1 MPGTGFVETLGVN
14 DLKQVSVVA
23 VVLFVVLRLSIG
35 WQLLYEG
42 LWKYDSLDS
51 AAPWTAEGYLKAAQ
65 GPFRDRFRAMTGDPD
80 DLSWLDHE
88 QMTQR
93 WANWRERFS
102 AHYQLDAEQQK
113 ELAKLI
119 DAPAGPT
126 VASLAALPATVDPAR
141 FPVDSSKKP
150 VISYDAAK
158 KQLVVPGQL
167 LPAEV
172 AALKSLVNVLDLG
185 EKSFGVR
192 GEDGE
197 PARVSDTLVQPDPVD
212 LSFYKAIVDLE
223 KRANALTYS
232 QRLTSLLKADPDRVG
247 VEWRSTPKPELVMGT
262 ATVDS
267 EADHNVR
274 YGEIQVYK
282 DLIQEYETALAKA
295 QVDYQLDHA
304 ERIGKKLAS
313 KRTEVV
319 GPVKA
324 LDAQLQESAK
334 KLLKPNQYA
343 LGAIPP
349 ENTPARRA
357 SDQAMWALLIF
368 GTLLMIGLA
377 TRPAAIGAAVL
388 LMSFYLVVPPW
399 PGVIQPPGPEHSL
412 FINKNTIEAV
422 ALLAIAALP
431 TGSWFG
437 LDGIIRKLFKRSD
450 PAVPAGR
457 K

>member
-1 MPGTGFVETLGVN
+1 MN

-23 VVLFVVLRLSIG
+23 VVLVVILRLSIG

-42 LWKYDSLDS
+42 LWKYDTLDS
-51 AAPWTAEGYLKAAQ
+51 AAPWTAEGYLRVSQ

-93 WANWRERFS
+93 WANWRQRFS
-102 AHYQLDAEQQK
+102 AHYQLDEGQQK

-119 DAPAGPT
+119 DAPVVPT
-126 VASLAALPATVDPAR
+126 TVSLAALPASVDPAK
-141 FPVDSSKKP
+141 FPVDAAKKT

-172 AALKSLVNVLDLG
+172 AVLKSLVNVLDLG
-185 EKSFGVR
+185 EKTFGVR

-197 PARVSDTLVQPDPVD
+197 PARVNDTLTPPDPVD
-212 LSFYKAIVDLE
+212 LSFYKAILDLE

-247 VEWRSTPKPELVMGT
+247 VAWRNTPKPELVMGT
-262 ATVDS
+262 ASIDS
-267 EADHNVR
+267 AADHNVR
-274 YGEIQVYK
+274 YGEIQVYE
-282 DLIQEYETALAKA
+282 DLIAEYESALANAK
-295 QVDYQLDHA
+295 VEYQLDHA
-304 ERIGKKLAS
+304 ERIGKKLAA

-324 LDAQLQESAK
+324 LDAQLHEAVK

-343 LGAIPP
+343 LGGLPL
-349 ENTPARRA
+349 ENTPARKA

-368 GTLLMIGLA
+368 GTLLLIGLA

-388 LMSFYLVVPPW
+388 LLSFYLVVPPW
-399 PGVIQPPGPEHSL
+399 PGVMQPPGPEHS
-412 FINKNTIEAV
+412 FIINKNTIEAV

-437 LDGIIRKLFKRSD
+437 LDGILRKLFKRSE
-450 PAVPAGR
+450 PTVPVRG